1 MTNPTSL
8 GNLVVSPAIDDSRFW
23 ADFDRLKQQV
33 EREGVKLHVDDR
45 AALSA
50 TDRVKKDLEALGS
63 LTGKQAGEQARAAK
77 VLGAQY
83 QASARAL
90 QEQNAAVV
98 AGYRSQTAASRAEVA
113 AAQERAARIREQQA
127 QMRLT
132 SQLAAQA
139 RREEEQRYAASI
151 NALNNE
157 QRAYRNLW
165 QSRQLSDD
173 QVIEAQRR
181 IHTQALLQAQAVDKQ
196 SDAYRRLTQVAA
208 AAQRTMDSAQGI
220 NTPGGFSSGVQ
231 QGIFSA
237 LGNLGPFGQLA
248 EQLAGI
254 YQQYRAAQADMKDA
268 GQDVGRAAGEGVTEG
283 LKSRQDE
290 VKKAGE
296 ATGDAVE
303 KGMKDALDIRSPSR
317 VLRQVGIWGA
327 DGFIDGLKARYGEA
341 LQAGRGLATQV
352 QRGAQSINLGS
363 SFGITGGSGLGLFSG
378 VGSTAGNSGSGVAQ
392 AAADT
397 KDAVDALN
405 DLPAA
410 AKQAELG
417 AAGVEIAAEGMG
429 GAVETAAGHVE
440 ALREAH
446 QQADPAARATALSEA
461 RNAIAFS
468 VTTAAVGALAY
479 AMVTGAQKAAEYEQ
493 GLAEISLLTD
503 KLPSQLGDV
512 GLGIL
517 KVGSDVHKSFGELKE
532 AYEEILGA
540 SVKGTEDDSAA
551 LSFLARSA
559 NLAKA
564 TREETKVAADALTSL
579 LNAYSQDAT
588 QAGRASD
595 LLWASISAGKVK
607 LGEIASSLGAT
618 AGQAAA
624 LNVPMDELLG
634 AMALLTTRGIPAST
648 ALEYIRSALANVQKP
663 SKEARD
669 LAKSLGIE
677 FSATSLKSMGL
688 VKFLDQLGRGVGD
701 NSEALAT
708 LIGDVGGLQAVLG
721 LLNGGLS
728 DTDGILSKVRNS
740 TGELDR
746 QVAKLKGTAEDSV
759 NNFNAAWERTQ
770 ILFSRGL
777 LNSFTTFLD
786 KGINPVLKAIG
797 DVRTELE
804 GLQDAKDIRAVLT
817 IDWSKDDA
825 TTMAYKVFLSA
836 GRTMGTAT
844 KPGEGVVGNV
854 LNTVLYGPLGKL
866 LQVGP
871 AAARG
876 VAATYTSM
884 ERRQTAIDLREQ
896 LISAGLLER
905 GDFTKQ
911 VAEIMGNLDRY
922 VDQMRVYFDK
932 QREVLTGVPANKGSP
947 AALAG
952 QGPLL
957 PGQTRT
963 TDVTGM
969 AIVAGTGMAG
979 RTRGAP
985 YNQTYGPNGSWGRHV
1000 GEDFFA
1006 PVGTNVYAPFA
1017 GYASL
1022 RQDKAQGNIVDLFD
1036 AAGKRLSM
1044 IHLEK
1049 YADGLAQAVAKAGGK
1064 LLVKQGEL
1072 LATVGQTGTAAHAEL
1087 GAKNSHLHL
1096 HATNAAGQ
1104 IVDPFGQTYQG
1115 VNAGTPWAAPAGGSK
1130 AAAAEK
1136 SFEAYVKEAQ
1146 RLTDAVA
1153 KYAPGGTAPNADR
1166 WRAATAQLDKFRDS
1180 NDLAAQAV
1188 QWVGLET
1195 GKSKKA
1201 VSEYG
1206 QTFDKLKGQLDI
1218 TASLDNLGRP
1228 AADITSRLD
1237 TIRQQALAGAEA
1249 EKKRW
1254 GETAKYKALL
1264 DLAGD
1269 AAKKLEQV
1277 RNRKADLTPL
1287 QREQQ
1292 QQQDAVAQQRMEA
1305 FLRASSAK
1313 RLQQLVDG
1321 GVTSEVSLA
1330 KWQAAQAEIKR
1341 RQDAQDKD
1349 NKKRDEDRK
1358 VAGQNRLTAE
1368 RALADGQFELAD
1380 RTAGL
1385 VIKTYDRQVKGAGES
1400 AVARLDIEERL
1411 GADVLASRET
1421 QARVAAQQE
1430 KTRLER
1436 ERNTAVNA
1444 TGLTL
1449 AQRQKLWN
1457 QYGDKI
1463 RQVDADLAETLVG
1476 IQDDATRQMADL
1488 QQRAFSEE
1496 NVGKAEAY
1504 ADRLRATIASLP
1516 GQDEEGL
1523 ITVYGEARAARDQE
1537 LLAAVYDEWERR
1549 RQQAEEEARVIA
1561 QIQSESNLSAAQ
1573 AGVATAE
1580 QMISEGDTEG
1590 ALQFLSDLG
1599 DSFQAM
1605 SDQGEDAVD
1614 AINFVI
1620 DAVNRLAG
1628 AFAVSD
1634 EFNTFVA
1641 GLSGT
1646 IDEQIGQ
1653 VVDRLEA
1660 VTDPAMRAK
1669 LQGLLKDLRA
1679 DMPKYVDPYTAGYV
1693 PGTNGFVST
1702 GDTPVPDL
1710 EEVASARDLGT
1721 LLNETTDPAQVQALM
1736 GEVVD
1741 LLASEIGQRL
1751 PDSIRTGLEES
1762 VKGAQGYLDALAQIT
1777 EDGVVDGWERAAKGA
1792 LANPLPTNR
1801 FSDFSTQIFA
1811 LGADGLSDPTQYD
1824 ALTSSLQQA
1833 RAASQLTEADLQNL
1847 LALIEELRNPKTPE
1861 IGKAF
1866 DFGQWQTDIQTL
1878 TDDFDA
1884 GRMTADEYSS
1894 GLRDAAVQ
1902 LNDLADQAERMGN
1915 LKLAGQF
1922 RELAG
1927 SLRAMTPE
1935 IAAMIQGLGRIQ
1947 EYAGYVQDIAGAF
1960 SGLAEAVGDEDLAA
1974 NLAGLGNLAGKVA
1987 ALAGDVMRILANPA
2001 DIGAWVG
2008 AITKVISGIAEAIN
2022 GYRKAYAQAK
2032 QMQDDFNKRFTLID
2046 GNDFAKTTVRS
2057 RGWLAD
2063 TFGGGPEVKQV
2074 VDEFGLKIAQA
2085 IEGGVMGGIKNG
2097 MKQALT
2103 TGDWT
2108 NFSNTFRESAYSG
2121 VVDGLIE
2128 AIFNDALKD
2137 ILAPGIKA
2145 LTDAAKTPGTED
2157 DAAAIAAFE
2166 AGIMAAEQFLTTAG
2180 QAVQPS
2186 LDRLRNDLGIT
2197 TPGNTGGV
2205 DTTGLSTMPE
2215 PVQFALATP
2224 LLEGVR
2230 GIKEAAD
2237 MQKDAAATSKAA
2249 AELILATFK
2258 DGVKVTVQQGTGSY
2272 TSTTGALV

>member
-1 MTNPTSL
+1 MTNPTSI
-8 GNLVVSPAIDDSRFW
+8 GDLVLSPALDESRFW
-23 ADFDRLKQQV
+23 ADFARLQQQV

-63 LTGKQAGEQARAAK
+63 LTGKQANEQARAAK

-83 QASARAL
+83 QASAKAL

-181 IHTQALLQAQAVDKQ
+181 IHAQALLQAQAVDKQ

-220 NTPGGFSSGVQ
+220 NTPGGFGAGVT
-231 QGIFSA
+231 QGILQA
-237 LGNLGPFGQLA
+237 LGNLGPFGQLLEQIISSGMQAA
-248 EQLAGI
+248 EQ
-254 YQQYRAAQADMKDA
+254 AAQEGARDVARNA
-268 GQDVGRAAGEGVTEG
+268 GEG
-283 LKSRQDE
+283 LKSGLAAEAVKVRQ
-290 VKKAGE
+290 A
-296 ATGDAVE
+296 AVNLADQVQGGAE
-303 KGMKDALDIRSPSR
+303 DALDIHSPSR
-317 VLRQVGIWGA
+317 VMRRVGAFAG
-327 DGFIDGLKARYGEA
+327 DGLRD
-341 LQAGRGLATQV
+341 GLLSKRAE
-352 QRGAQSINLGS
+352 
-363 SFGITGGSGLGLFSG
+363 
-378 VGSTAGNSGSGVAQ
+378 VA
-392 AAADT
+392 
-397 KDAVDALN
+397 
-405 DLPAA
+405 AA
-410 AKQAELG
+410 AKTLANT
-417 AAGVEIAAEGMG
+417 VEQNATPTLALVSGGGMG
-429 GAVETAAGHVE
+429 GAALPGVAVLPSAQANLRGVAMQAA
-440 ALREAH
+440 L
-446 QQADPAARATALSEA
+446 
-461 RNAIAFS
+461 
-468 VTTAAVGALAY
+468 TTAALGGTALA
-479 AMVTGAQKAAEYEQ
+479 AGAVSVALVNGTQKAAAYQQ
-493 GLAEISLLTD
+493 GLAEISTLTNKMPAD
-503 KLPSQLGDV
+503 LDELGRRMLKLSV
-512 GLGIL
+512 ETR
-517 KVGSDVHKSFGELKE
+517 KSFADLKLG
-532 AYEEILGA
+532 YEEILGA
-540 SVKGTEDDSAA
+540 SVKGTDSEPVA
-551 LSFLARSA
+551 LKFLERSA
-559 NLAKA
+559 QLAKV
-564 TREETKVAADALTSL
+564 TREETRTAANALTSI
-579 LNAYSQDAT
+579 LNAYELDAG
-588 QAGRASD
+588 QASKVTD
-595 LLWASISAGKVK
+595 MLWASISAGKVR
-607 LGEIASSLGAT
+607 LGEIAGSLGAV
-618 AGQAAA
+618 AGQAKS
-624 LNVPMDELLG
+624 LGVPLEELLG

-648 ALEYIRSALANVQKP
+648 ALEYIRSALTNVQKP

-669 LAKSLGIE
+669 LARSLGIE
-677 FSATSLKSMGL
+677 FSATSLKSLGL

-708 LIGDVGGLQAVLG
+708 LIGDVGGLQAVIG
-721 LLNGGLS
+721 LLNGGLD
-728 DTDGILSKVRNS
+728 DTDGILSKVTDS

-746 QVAKLKGTAEDSV
+746 ATAKLKGTAQDNVGE
-759 NNFNAAWERTQ
+759 FNAAWERTQ
-770 ILFSRGL
+770 ILFNGSL
-777 LNSFTTFLD
+777 LSGFT
-786 KGINPVLKAIG
+786 
-797 DVRTELE
+797 
-804 GLQDAKDIRAVLT
+804 
-817 IDWSKDDA
+817 
-825 TTMAYKVFLSA
+825 
-836 GRTMGTAT
+836 
-844 KPGEGVVGNV
+844 
-854 LNTVLYGPLGKL
+854 
-866 LQVGP
+866 
-871 AAARG
+871 
-876 VAATYTSM
+876 
-884 ERRQTAIDLREQ
+884 
-896 LISAGLLER
+896 GLLEKGVNPLLIKL
-905 GDFTKQ
+905 GDLKEAMNNVDTPAEMHATLQITAKDDGTTAILKFLLGAGQEVEKALDPKNNPALRAAAFI
-911 VAEIMGNLDRY
+911 VAR
-922 VDQMRVYFDK
+922 
-932 QREVLTGVPANKGSP
+932 TG
-947 AALAG
+947 LAG
-952 QGPLL
+952 GAGEGATNDADLVLRRIQPQVGEGPLL
-957 PGQTRT
+957 PGQQRAVQQA
-963 TDVTGM
+963 TDG
-969 AIVAGTGMAG
+969 IVQALGLAGKTILNEFGVSGKDYHHDGAVRADATHNG
-979 RTRGAP
+979 IDFGAARGTP
-985 YNQTYGPNGSWGRHV
+985 IL
-1000 GEDFFA
+1000 
-1006 PVGTNVYAPFA
+1006 APFA
-1017 GYASL
+1017 GQIST
-1022 RQDKAQGNIVDLFD
+1022 RQDAKNGKVFELVDALGNKLVGIHLDQFD
-1036 AAGKRLSM
+1036 AGVQEALRKG
-1044 IHLEK
+1044 
-1049 YADGLAQAVAKAGGK
+1049 GGK
-1064 LLVKQGEL
+1064 ALILRGQQIG
-1072 LATVGQTGTAAHAEL
+1072 TVGNTGTTAGSAPHLHLMGYRAGSSTPVDARTIGYAGLTGSVRPAPALNTSGTAAGFA
-1087 GAKNSHLHL
+1087 AK
-1096 HATNAAGQ
+1096 
-1104 IVDPFGQTYQG
+1104 PFE
-1115 VNAGTPWAAPAGGSK
+1115 S
-1130 AAAAEK
+1130 
-1136 SFEAYVKEAQ
+1136 YVKEAQ

-1153 KYAPGGTAPNADR
+1153 KYAPGGAAPNADR

-1195 GKSKKA
+1195 GKSKTA
-1201 VSEYG
+1201 VSEYD

-1277 RNRKADLTPL
+1277 RGRKADLTPL

-1305 FLRASSAK
+1305 SLRKASGQ

-1321 GVTSEVSLA
+1321 GVTPEVSLA

-1349 NKKRDEDRK
+1349 DRKREEDRK
-1358 VAGQNRLTAE
+1358 VAGQNRLAAE

-1380 RTAGL
+1380 RAAGL
-1385 VIKTYDRQVKGAGES
+1385 VLKTYDRQVKGAGGS
-1400 AVARLDIEERL
+1400 AAARLDIEERL
-1411 GADVLASRET
+1411 GADVLAARET

-1449 AQRQKLWN
+1449 TQRQKLWN

-1476 IQDDATRQMADL
+1476 IQDDATRQLADL
-1488 QQRAFSEE
+1488 QQKAFSEE

-1516 GQDEEGL
+1516 GRDEEGL
-1523 ITVYGEARAARDQE
+1523 ITVYGEARAARDQD
-1537 LLAAVYDEWERR
+1537 LLKAVYEEWERR
-1549 RQQAEEEARVIA
+1549 RLDEEEAQRVIFEM
-1561 QIQSESNLSAAQ
+1561 QAQ
-1573 AGVATAE
+1573 ANTALA
-1580 QMISEGDTEG
+1580 EG
-1590 ALQFLSDLG
+1590 ARKVADELAAAG
-1599 DSFQAM
+1599 DSAGALATLETALDGVM
-1605 SDQGEDAVD
+1605 DAAGRGEDAAD
-1614 AINFVI
+1614 AINLLT
-1620 DAVNRLAG
+1620 DAINTLTGNATLT
-1628 AFAVSD
+1628 D

-1646 IDEQIGQ
+1646 IDEQISQ
-1653 VVDRLEA
+1653 VLARLEE
-1660 VTDPAMRAK
+1660 VTDPAMRAR

-1679 DMPKYVDPYTAGYV
+1679 DLPRFVDPYTAGYV
-1693 PGTNGFVST
+1693 PGTNGFVNS
-1702 GDTPVPDL
+1702 GDAPDL
-1710 EEVASARDLGT
+1710 EEVAKARDLGT
-1721 LLNETTDPAQVQALM
+1721 LLDETTDPTQVQALM

-1751 PDSIRTGLEES
+1751 PDTIRTGLEES

-1777 EDGVVDGWERAAKGA
+1777 EDGIVDGWERAGKVA
-1792 LANPLPTNR
+1792 LQNPTPENR
-1801 FSDFSTQIFA
+1801 FSDFSTRIFSM
-1811 LGADGLSDPTQYD
+1811 GAAGLSDPTQYD

-1861 IGKAF
+1861 VGTAF
-1866 DFGQWQTDIQTL
+1866 DFGQWQADIQTL

-1884 GRMTADEYSS
+1884 GRMTAGEYSS

-1902 LNDLADQAERMGN
+1902 LNELADEAERMGN

-1927 SLRAMTPE
+1927 SLRAMSPE
-1935 IAAMIQGLGRIQ
+1935 IAGLLKGLGKVQ
-1947 EYAGYVQDIAGAF
+1947 EYAGYVQDLAGAF
-1960 SGLAEAVGDEDLAA
+1960 STLAEGVGNDDLAA
-1974 NLAGLGNLAGKVA
+1974 NLNGLGNLAGKVA
-1987 ALAGDVMRILANPA
+1987 ALAGDVMRIIANPA

-2008 AITKVISGIAEAIN
+2008 AITKIVSAIGEALN
-2022 GYRKAYAQAK
+2022 GHRKAYEQAAK
-2032 QMQDDFNKRFTLID
+2032 MREDFNKRFTLLNGD
-2046 GNDFAKTTVRS
+2046 DFAKTTVRS

-2108 NFSNTFRESAYSG
+2108 NFRNTFRESAYSG

-2157 DAAAIAAFE
+2157 DAAAVAAFE
-2166 AGIMAAEQFLTTAG
+2166 AGIVAAEQFLTTTG
-2180 QAVQPS
+2180 QAIQPS
-2186 LDRLRNDLGIT
+2186 LDRLRNNLGVT
-2197 TPGNTGGV
+2197 TPGSTGGV
-2205 DTTGLSTMPE
+2205 DITGLSTLPE
-2215 PVQFALATP
+2215 PIQFALATP
-2224 LLEGVR
+2224 LLDGVR
-2230 GIKEAAD
+2230 VL
-2237 MQKDAAATSKAA
+2237 KDAAD
-2249 AELILATFK
+2249 ILKEGAVIIRDTFK
-2258 DGVKVTVQQGTGSY
+2258 DGVKVTVQQGSNSY

>member
-8 GNLVVSPAIDDSRFW
+8 GDLVVSPAIDDSRFW
-23 ADFDRLKQQV
+23 SDFARLQQQV

-83 QASARAL
+83 QASAKAL

-181 IHTQALLQAQAVDKQ
+181 IHAQALLQAQAVDKQ

-268 GQDVGRAAGEGVTEG
+268 GQDVGRAAGDGVTEG

-378 VGSTAGNSGSGVAQ
+378 VGNSSSSGGSGVAQ

-440 ALREAH
+440 ALKEAH

-517 KVGSDVHKSFGELKE
+517 KVGSEAHKSFGELKE

-708 LIGDVGGLQAVLG
+708 LIGDVGGLQAVIG

-777 LNSFTTFLD
+777 LNSFTAFLD

-797 DVRTELE
+797 DIRTELE

-825 TTMAYKVFLSA
+825 TTMAYKVFLGA
-836 GRTMGTAT
+836 QRTVGTAT
-844 KPGEGVVGNV
+844 SPGEGVLGNV
-854 LNTVLYGPLGKL
+854 LNTVMYGPLGKL

-876 VAATYTSM
+876 VAATYTSL

-979 RTRGAP
+979 RTRGTP

-1006 PVGTNVYAPFA
+1006 PVGTNVYAPFT

-1049 YADGLAQAVAKAGGK
+1049 YADGLAQAVAKAGGR

-1136 SFEAYVKEAQ
+1136 SFESYVKEAQ

-1195 GKSKKA
+1195 GKSKKV

-1218 TASLDNLGRP
+1218 TSSLDNLGRP

-1292 QQQDAVAQQRMEA
+1292 QQQDAVAQQRMET

-1341 RQDAQDKD
+1341 RQDVADKD
-1349 NKKRDEDRK
+1349 DKKRDEDRK
-1358 VAGQNRLTAE
+1358 VAGQNRLAAE

-1385 VIKTYDRQVKGAGES
+1385 VIKTYDRQVKGAGDS
-1400 AVARLDIEERL
+1400 AAARLDIEERL
-1411 GADVLASRET
+1411 GADVLAARET

-1449 AQRQKLWN
+1449 FQRQKLWN

-1523 ITVYGEARAARDQE
+1523 ISVYGEARAARDQE

-1549 RQQAEEEARVIA
+1549 RQQAEEDARVVA
-1561 QIQSESNLSAAQ
+1561 QIQSEANLSAAQ

-1599 DSFQAM
+1599 EGFQAM

-1614 AINFVI
+1614 AINYVI

-1628 AFAVSD
+1628 ASAVSD

-1653 VVDRLEA
+1653 VVDRLEE

-1679 DMPKYVDPYTAGYV
+1679 DLPKYVDPYAAGYV
-1693 PGTNGFVST
+1693 PGTNGFVNS
-1702 GDTPVPDL
+1702 GDAPNL
-1710 EEVASARDLGT
+1710 EEVAKARDLGT

-1801 FSDFSTQIFA
+1801 FSDFSNQIFSM
-1811 LGADGLSDPTQYD
+1811 GADGLSDPTQYD
-1824 ALTSSLQQA
+1824 ALTTSLQNA

-1847 LALIEELRNPKTPE
+1847 LALIEELRNLKTPE
-1861 IGKAF
+1861 VGKAF
-1866 DFGQWQTDIQTL
+1866 DFGQWQADIQTL
-1878 TDDFDA
+1878 TDDFDS
-1884 GRMTADEYSS
+1884 GRMTAGEYSA

-1902 LNDLADQAERMGN
+1902 LNELADEAERMGN

-1927 SLRAMTPE
+1927 GLRAMTPE
-1935 IAAMIQGLGRIQ
+1935 IAGLLKGLGKVQ
-1947 EYAGYVQDIAGAF
+1947 EYAGYVQDLAGAF
-1960 SGLAEAVGDEDLAA
+1960 STLAEGVGNDDLAA
-1974 NLAGLGNLAGKVA
+1974 NLNGLGNLAGKVA
-1987 ALAGDVMRILANPA
+1987 ALAGDVMRIIANPA

-2008 AITKVISGIAEAIN
+2008 AITKVVSAIGEALN
-2022 GYRKAYAQAK
+2022 GHRKAYEQAAK
-2032 QMQDDFNKRFTLID
+2032 MREDFNKRFTLLNGD
-2046 GNDFAKTTVRS
+2046 DFAKTTVRS

-2128 AIFNDALKD
+2128 AIFNEALKD

-2157 DAAAIAAFE
+2157 DAAAVAAFE
-2166 AGIMAAEQFLTTAG
+2166 AGIVAAEQFLTTAG

-2186 LDRLRNDLGIT
+2186 LDRLRNNLGIT
-2197 TPGNTGGV
+2197 TPSNTGGV
-2205 DTTGLSTMPE
+2205 DTTGLSTLPE
-2215 PVQFALATP
+2215 PIQFALATP
-2224 LLEGVR
+2224 LLDGVR
-2230 GIKEAAD
+2230 GIK
-2237 MQKDAAATSKAA
+2237 DAAGVLMEGAV
-2249 AELILATFK
+2249 IIRDTFK
-2258 DGVKVTVQQGTGSY
+2258 DGVKVMVQQEQMTGGY
-2272 TSTTGALV
+2272 RSTTGTMI

>member
-8 GNLVVSPAIDDSRFW
+8 GDLVVSPAIDDSRFW
-23 ADFDRLKQQV
+23 SDFARLQQQV
-33 EREGVKLHVDDR
+33 EREGVKLHVDER

-83 QASARAL
+83 QASAKAI

-98 AGYRSQTAASRAEVA
+98 AGYRSQTAASRAEAA

-127 QMRLT
+127 QLRLT
-132 SQLAAQA
+132 SQLATQA
-139 RREEEQRYAASI
+139 RREEEQRHAASI
-151 NALNNE
+151 TALNNE

-181 IHTQALLQAQAVDKQ
+181 IHAQALLQAQAVDKQ

-220 NTPGGFSSGVQ
+220 NTPGGFGAGVT
-231 QGIFSA
+231 QGILQA
-237 LGNLGPFGQLA
+237 LGNLGPFGQLLEQIISSGMQAA
-248 EQLAGI
+248 EQ
-254 YQQYRAAQADMKDA
+254 AAQEGARDVARNA
-268 GQDVGRAAGEGVTEG
+268 GEG
-283 LKSRQDE
+283 LKSGLAAEAVKVRQ
-290 VKKAGE
+290 A
-296 ATGDAVE
+296 AVNLADQVQGGAE
-303 KGMKDALDIRSPSR
+303 DALDIHSPSR
-317 VLRQVGIWGA
+317 VMRRVGAFAG
-327 DGFIDGLKARYGEA
+327 DGLRD
-341 LQAGRGLATQV
+341 GLLSKRAE
-352 QRGAQSINLGS
+352 
-363 SFGITGGSGLGLFSG
+363 
-378 VGSTAGNSGSGVAQ
+378 VA
-392 AAADT
+392 
-397 KDAVDALN
+397 
-405 DLPAA
+405 AA
-410 AKQAELG
+410 AKTLANT
-417 AAGVEIAAEGMG
+417 VEQNATPTLAPVSGGGMG
-429 GAVETAAGHVE
+429 GAALPGVAVLPSAQANLRGVATQAA
-440 ALREAH
+440 L
-446 QQADPAARATALSEA
+446 
-461 RNAIAFS
+461 
-468 VTTAAVGALAY
+468 TTAALGGTALAAGGL
-479 AMVTGAQKAAEYEQ
+479 AMAFGNGVQKAASFEAQ
-493 GLAEISLLTD
+493 LDSSKVSVGATAEEMKRLEAASLTM
-503 KLPSQLGDV
+503 GA
-512 GLGIL
+512 GLG
-517 KVGSDVHKSFGELKE
+517 F
-532 AYEEILGA
+532 
-540 SVKGTEDDSAA
+540 T
-551 LSFLARSA
+551 
-559 NLAKA
+559 
-564 TREETKVAADALTSL
+564 
-579 LNAYSQDAT
+579 AT
-588 QAGRASD
+588 QAA
-595 LLWASISAGKVK
+595 AGIEE
-607 LGEIASSLGAT
+607 LGSQG
-618 AGQAAA
+618 
-624 LNVPMDELLG
+624 LNV
-634 AMALLTTRGIPAST
+634 AQ
-648 ALEYIRSALANVQKP
+648 V
-663 SKEARD
+663 
-669 LAKSLGIE
+669 
-677 FSATSLKSMGL
+677 
-688 VKFLDQLGRGVGD
+688 
-701 NSEALAT
+701 
-708 LIGDVGGLQAVLG
+708 
-721 LLNGGLS
+721 LNGGLIS
-728 DTDGILSKVRNS
+728 SMNLARATTGNLTQAAEINAGALRAWKMEASELPDVADVISAAVNNTSLRMDNLRDGIAAGGSMAKSFGLDFREYIATLSLGTDAMLSASDAGTGLKTMFMALTPNSKEAAGIMRELKFSAFDANGEFIGLEAVIQKLTDATRDLTPEQRSMKLETLFGADAVRLINILIDN
-740 TGELDR
+740 G
-746 QVAKLKGTAEDSV
+746 AE
-759 NNFNAAWERTQ
+759 
-770 ILFSRGL
+770 GL
-777 LNSFTTFLD
+777 R
-786 KGINPVLKAIG
+786 K
-797 DVRTELE
+797 RTELLNRTGEATRSAAEKMNNARGAQLEWNRATERFQISWAQGVLPTLTE
-804 GLQDAKDIRAVLT
+804 GLNVVTKLVDQWAAMNEKMGESDTPREIKATLK
-817 IDWSKDDA
+817 IDWAKDDA
-825 TTMAYKVFLSA
+825 TTMAYKLIFGGIQGIKDASA
-836 GRTMGTAT
+836 VATAVGTLPARAAFD
-844 KPGEGVVGNV
+844 VM
-854 LNTVLYGPLGKL
+854 GKL
-866 LQVGP
+866 DQ
-871 AAARG
+871 
-876 VAATYTSM
+876 
-884 ERRQTAIDLREQ
+884 RQAAIDLREQ
-896 LISAGLLER
+896 LVDAGLLER
-905 GDFTKQ
+905 SAKDYVKQ
-911 VAEIMGNLDRY
+911 IDAIMADYARY
-922 VDQMRVYFDK
+922 LKMYTDVVEQGARALGK
-932 QREVLTGVPANKGSP
+932 TAGSP
-947 AALAG
+947 APLAG
-952 QGPLL
+952 QGPLM

-969 AIVAGTGMAG
+969 AIVAGVGMAG

-985 YNQTYGPNGSWGRHV
+985 YNQLYGPGGSWGRHV

-1006 PVGTNVYAPFA
+1006 PVGTPVYAPFS
-1017 GYASL
+1017 GYASV

-1036 AAGKRLSM
+1036 AAGKRLTM

-1049 YADGLAQAVAKAGGK
+1049 YADGLVAAIDKAGGR
-1064 LLVKQGEL
+1064 LLVKQGQL
-1072 LATVGQTGTAAHAEL
+1072 LATVGQSGDSAHKEL
-1087 GAKNSHLHL
+1087 GSKNSHLHL

-1115 VNAGTPWAAPAGGSK
+1115 VTAGTPWTPQNTSGTAAGF
-1130 AAAAEK
+1130 AAK
-1136 SFEAYVKEAQ
+1136 PFESYVKEAQ

-1153 KYAPGGTAPNADR
+1153 KYAPGGAAPNADR

-1180 NDLAAQAV
+1180 TDLAAQAV

-1195 GKSKKA
+1195 GKSKTA

-1206 QTFDKLKGQLDI
+1206 QTFDRLKGQLDI

-1305 FLRASSAK
+1305 SLRKASGE

-1321 GVTSEVSLA
+1321 GVTPDVSLA

-1349 NKKRDEDRK
+1349 DKKREEDRK
-1358 VAGQNRLTAE
+1358 VAGQNRLAAE

-1385 VIKTYDRQVKGAGES
+1385 VIKTYDRQVKGAGDS
-1400 AVARLDIEERL
+1400 AAARLDIEERL
-1411 GADVLASRET
+1411 GADVLAARET

-1449 AQRQKLWN
+1449 TQRQKLWN

-1599 DSFQAM
+1599 EGFQAM

-1628 AFAVSD
+1628 ASAVSD

-1653 VVDRLEA
+1653 VVDRLEE

-1693 PGTNGFVST
+1693 PGTTGFVTS
-1702 GDTPVPDL
+1702 GDAPNL

-1721 LLNETTDPAQVQALM
+1721 LLDETTDPAQVQALM

-1741 LLASEIGQRL
+1741 LLASEVGQRL
-1751 PDSIRTGLEES
+1751 PDSVRTALEES
-1762 VKGAQGYLDALAQIT
+1762 VTGAQGYLDALSQAT

-1801 FSDFSTQIFA
+1801 FSDFSTQIFSM
-1811 LGADGLSDPTQYD
+1811 GAADLSDPTQYD
-1824 ALTSSLQQA
+1824 ALTTSLQNA
-1833 RAASQLTEADLQNL
+1833 LAASQLTEADLQNL

-1878 TDDFDA
+1878 TDDFDS
-1884 GRMTADEYSS
+1884 GRMTAGEYSS

-1935 IAAMIQGLGRIQ
+1935 IASLLKGLGKVQ
-1947 EYAGYVQDIAGAF
+1947 EYAGYVQDLAGAF
-1960 SGLAEAVGDEDLAA
+1960 STLAEGVGNDDLAA
-1974 NLAGLGNLAGKVA
+1974 NLNGLGNLAGKVA
-1987 ALAGDVMRILANPA
+1987 ALAGDVMRIIANPA

-2008 AITKVISGIAEAIN
+2008 AITKVVSAIGEALN
-2022 GYRKAYAQAK
+2022 GHRKAYEQAAK
-2032 QMQDDFNKRFTLID
+2032 MREDFNKRFTLLNGD
-2046 GNDFAKTTVRS
+2046 DFATTTVRS

-2108 NFSNTFRESAYSG
+2108 NFRNTFRQSAYDG

-2128 AIFNDALKD
+2128 AIFNEALKE

-2166 AGIMAAEQFLTTAG
+2166 SGIVAAEQFLTTAG

-2186 LDRLRNDLGIT
+2186 LDRLRNNLGVT
-2197 TPGNTGGV
+2197 TPGSTGGV
-2205 DTTGLSTMPE
+2205 DTTGLSTLPE
-2215 PVQFALATP
+2215 PIQFALATP
-2224 LLEGVR
+2224 LLDGVR
-2230 GIKEAAD
+2230 GIK
-2237 MQKDAAATSKAA
+2237 DAAGVLMEGAV
-2249 AELILATFK
+2249 IIRDTFK
-2258 DGVKVTVQQGTGSY
+2258 DGVKVTVQQGGSSY